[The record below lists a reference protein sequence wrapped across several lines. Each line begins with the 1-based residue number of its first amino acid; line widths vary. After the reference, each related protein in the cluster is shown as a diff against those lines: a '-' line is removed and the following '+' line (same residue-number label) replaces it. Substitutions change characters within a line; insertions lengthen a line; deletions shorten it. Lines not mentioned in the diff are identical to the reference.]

1 MRRAIFLCLVLMF
14 SINSVSAADISTDT
28 EWSENSTLSGDYVVK
43 SGNTLTISGDYTVD
57 DETNITVESGAN
69 LIVSGSL
76 SSDVPT
82 HLKMLDNTAVA
93 QSDISVPIT
102 DTAETGTMKI
112 YFAQEINFYIQISID
127 GANST
132 SVNGSEFEYTG
143 DFSGSQLEV
152 VFTEILYESIVIESI
167 VMSPVGGTPSTL
179 DPNSLESNN
188 TAEWIAYEEHFWF
201 LYVQGSAEITGNV
214 MGAIF
219 SCVGDCVLNG
229 ASLQYSSPIDVT
241 GSISVDSSTLNG
253 SRTDEDIMVWD
264 DAGITWSADSVGTG
278 GETDNWVNVLTSRTV
293 TVPNGAVYVRPI
305 DLGYGNETPGALS
318 ATVNGMFM
326 NGYWNESD
334 EDIEDMPEGVE
345 IGDAKWSTDNC
356 SPCVIDLSTS
366 EHGKM
371 VRWQD
376 SSGEVHNDTASAT
389 FHLDSASWG
398 NYVKTVELLPNTN
411 NFEITIDLPLINIIS
426 VVASEDSATTNN
438 RLGVLVTVKNS
449 GLADANI
456 FLECTTDG
464 NEANIGSTVKYPIE
478 AGQTEEIALNW
489 DTATEGTKTL
499 DCGVFIP
506 EEFAGLSVGSSELV
520 VSNEVSWSE
529 EEDRGV
535 NLIWP
540 IIMGLGIGGV
550 IYYIATTRKPKIGNL
565 DLETVVDQDED

>member
-1 MRRAIFLCLVLMF
+1 MRRAMFLCLVLMF
-14 SINSVSAADISTDT
+14 SITSVSATDISTDT

-76 SSDVPT
+76 SSDIPT

-112 YFAQEINFYIQISID
+112 YFAKMINFDIQISID
-127 GANST
+127 GADST
-132 SVNGSEFEYTG
+132 PFNGSEFEYTG

-152 VFTEILYESIVIESI
+152 VFTGILYESVVIESI

-219 SCVGDCVLNG
+219 SCVGDCVLDG

-253 SRTDEDIMVWD
+253 SRADEDIMVWD
-264 DAGITWSADSVGTG
+264 DAGITWSTDSVGTG

-305 DLGYGNETPGALS
+305 DLGYGDEAPGILTS
-318 ATVNGMFM
+318 SG
-326 NGYWNESD
+326 
-334 EDIEDMPEGVE
+334 
-345 IGDAKWSTDNC
+345 TDC

-376 SSGEVHNDTASAT
+376 GSGELHTDAASAT
-389 FHLDSASWG
+389 FHLDSVSWG
-398 NYVKTVELLPNTN
+398 NYVETVDVLPNTN
-411 NFEITIDLPLINIIS
+411 NFEITIDLPIINIIS
-426 VVASEDSATTNN
+426 VVASDDSATTNN
-438 RLGVLVTVKNS
+438 RLGVLVTVENS

-456 FLECTTDG
+456 FLECTTNGED
-464 NEANIGSTVKYPIE
+464 ANIGSTVKYPIE

-565 DLETVVDQDED
+565 DLEAVVDQDED